1 MYKMRIHYLFYSLG
15 NACIQWKTISVSY
28 SKILICLIVLLSYFV
43 CFGRFNEHFVF
54 FGTNT
59 SFHLEYNKVTTNV
72 FPDIS
77 PVYYWFKTQFNAVI
91 RTCFKSLFAYKIRLY
106 FIIKRN
112 SFPWYKKIFKQILIH
127 PLPIKNLNLKVWNER
142 KAYEHSRL
150 DISFHFRLLMKKQCI
165 FCRNPTKN
173 KNVSTFS
180 YIFKSDRSSEW
191 SHKLP

>member
-1 MYKMRIHYLFYSLG
+1 MFFFHILSVSGDLMNILYASERIHRFIWNITRWLQMYFQIYLQYITGLKPNLMPYSELVHS
-15 NACIQWKTISVSY
+15 W
-28 SKILICLIVLLSYFV
+28 
-43 CFGRFNEHFVF
+43 
-54 FGTNT
+54 
-59 SFHLEYNKVTTNV
+59 
-72 FPDIS
+72 
-77 PVYYWFKTQFNAVI
+77 
-91 RTCFKSLFAYKIRLY
+91 FKSLFAYKIRLY

-180 YIFKSDRSSEW
+180 FW
-191 SHKLP
+191 